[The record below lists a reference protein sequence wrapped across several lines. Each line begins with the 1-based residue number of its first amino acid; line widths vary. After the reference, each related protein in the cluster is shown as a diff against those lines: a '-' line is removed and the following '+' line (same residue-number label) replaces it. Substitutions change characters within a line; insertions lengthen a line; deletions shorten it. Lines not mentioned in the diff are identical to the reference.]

1 MMMNGLRH
9 LSDDRLI
16 EACLAEA
23 LPPGEQQHLQRC
35 PKCAARHADLVA
47 LLGDV
52 ADASRAVA
60 DAAFPAERLARQQ
73 ARILQ
78 RVAHVGGKAR
88 VLAFPRTPHDSEP
101 AAVRPT
107 TRWVAAAA
115 AAGLV
120 IGLVDGHLSRGF
132 SVVSPPASEIAAA
145 PAALLPA
152 VAPVSEEE
160 FMGQIE
166 LAIASPGGSA
176 LGTLNDLTP
185 RAWEVK

>member
-23 LPPGEQQHLQRC
+23 LPPSEQRHLQRC
-35 PKCAARHADLVA
+35 PKCTARHADLAA
-47 LLGDV
+47 LLDDV
-52 ADASRAVA
+52 SAASRAAA
-60 DAAFPAERLARQQ
+60 DEAFPPDRLARQQ

-78 RVAHVGGKAR
+78 RVAHVGGPAR
-88 VLAFPRTPHDSEP
+88 VLAFPRTLHESEP
-101 AAVRPT
+101 VSVRRPT

-120 IGLVDGHLSRGF
+120 IGLAAGHLTRGF
-132 SVVSPPASEIAAA
+132 SVRPSPGMAAA
-145 PAALLPA
+145 PGTIRPA
-152 VAPVSEEE
+152 VPPFSEEE